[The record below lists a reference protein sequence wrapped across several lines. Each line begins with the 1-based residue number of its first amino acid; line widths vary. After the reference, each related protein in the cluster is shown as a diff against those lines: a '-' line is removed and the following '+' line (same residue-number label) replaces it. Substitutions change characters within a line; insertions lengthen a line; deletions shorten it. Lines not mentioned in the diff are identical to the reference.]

1 MKTPRRLVTLAA
13 GSAMALSA
21 MAADGDALSVAPGPF
36 QPTWASLGQRQNPA
50 WFSEAKFGIWVHWG
64 PQSAAA
70 YGDWYA
76 RTMYTEGSKA
86 YKFHLNKYGHPS
98 EFGFKDVIN
107 TWKAEKFDAAKL
119 AALYKKA
126 GARYLVAMANHHD
139 NFDNWASTHQPW
151 NSVNMGPKRDIVGEL
166 KAAADKEKMR
176 FGVSIHNI
184 NTWGWY
190 DPCRDSDTKGPKA
203 GVPYDGHL
211 TKADGKGKWW
221 EGYDPA
227 DLYGPV
233 HKGGET
239 GDAPSAAFMTN
250 WFLRTR
256 ELIDKYQPDVLEF
269 DLWSPT
275 TVWRQW
281 VRFDDISGPNQVDA
295 RMGMSIAQHYY
306 NQQRRWKN
314 GADEGIITLKGL
326 TPERMPGAT
335 LVFERDFSSTILAR
349 PGQMEDG
356 MGDWH
361 YNGKEG
367 AYMPASEVI
376 ATLVESVAR
385 NCNLLLNV
393 VLRPDG
399 SVAGDQEATLL
410 RVGQWLAVNGEA
422 IYGSSPYEVMAEG
435 PNRMKS
441 RAQFK
446 EENAPNKLPKYSEAD
461 IRFTRK
467 PGAVYAIVMVSP
479 TKELT
484 INSVS
489 RETIKAVTL
498 LGSDEP
504 VKWLQTPT
512 GLVIQP
518 PAKAPGELAVVYK
531 IE

>member
-1 MKTPRRLVTLAA
+1 MHPLCRLFTLTAGCGLVACAA
-13 GSAMALSA
+13 AT
-21 MAADGDALSVAPGPF
+21 DGDALAVAPGPF

-50 WFSEAKFGIWVHWG
+50 WFNEAKFGIWVHWG

-76 RTMYTEGSKA
+76 RNMYVEGHKA
-86 YKFHLNKYGHPS
+86 YQFHLNKYGHPS

-107 TWKAEKFDAAKL
+107 TWKAEQFDAAKL

-190 DPCRDSDTKGPKA
+190 DTCRDADKSGPRA

-221 EGYDPA
+221 EGYDPT

-233 HKGGET
+233 HQGGET

-250 WFLRTR
+250 WFLRSR

-275 TVWRQW
+275 TIWRQW
-281 VRFDDISGPNQVDA
+281 VKLDDVTGPNQVDS
-295 RMGMSIAQHYY
+295 RVGMLIAQHYY
-306 NQQRRWKN
+306 NQQSKWRK

-326 TPERMPGAT
+326 TPERLAGST
-335 LVFERDFSSTILAR
+335 LALERDFCEKILPQA
-349 PGQMEDG
+349 GQLEDG

-367 AYMPASEVI
+367 AYMPANEVI
-376 ATLVESVAR
+376 ATLVEAVAR

-410 RVGQWLAVNGEA
+410 RVGRWLEINGEA
-422 IYGSSPYEVMAEG
+422 IYGSSPYNVMGEG
-435 PNRMKS
+435 PHRMKS
-441 RAQFK
+441 RAQAK
-446 EENAPNKLPKYSEAD
+446 EENAPNKLPSYTEED
-461 IRFTRK
+461 IRFTRNA
-467 PGAVYAIVMVSP
+467 GAIYAIVMVSP
-479 TKELT
+479 TKELV
-484 INSVS
+484 IKAVAQ
-489 RETIKAVTL
+489 EKIKAVTL
-498 LGSDEP
+498 LGSNVA
-504 VKWLQTPT
+504 VKWAQAAA

-518 PAKAPGELAVVYK
+518 ALQAPSDLAVVYK